1 MHVRPRSATIRPM
14 HCDLLRRHMSQ
25 LTPRPSLRPAT
36 SLVAVLALAGG
47 TACAAT
53 TKASPWRADFASV
66 RGVRPGMTVAEVAR
80 RWHVRFSFSTG
91 SAPGCKIGGFRSAGV
106 AGGALFQGGKFD
118 AAWFD
123 RGVTTPGGVHVG
135 SSVSELRRTYGDRLQ
150 QEPNLYDAKS
160 AFQKG

>member
-1 MHVRPRSATIRPM
+1 
-14 HCDLLRRHMSQ
+14 
-25 LTPRPSLRPAT
+25 
-36 SLVAVLALAGG
+36 
-47 TACAAT
+47 
-53 TKASPWRADFASV
+53 
-66 RGVRPGMTVAEVAR
+66 MTVAEVAR

-150 QEPNLYDAKS
+150 QEPNLYDAKRPLYYVRGGS
-160 AFQKG
+160 SRLFLEFFPTRNRQIERIGFGDPFVLAQEGCN